1 MDLEG
6 PDWLFAARRSR
17 SVLMKRVAI
26 WVFYAVSVLAILY
39 VALNIYAAFTRP
51 HLTPG
56 EPIHI
61 FRSPNGPNYS

>member
-1 MDLEG
+1 
-6 PDWLFAARRSR
+6 
-17 SVLMKRVAI
+17 MKRVAI
-26 WVFYAVSVLAILY
+26 WIFYAVSVLAILY

-61 FRSPNGPNYS
+61 FRSPDGPNYS